1 MSMGSE
7 VDFLHFDMFST
18 DGGVPVSNPVTM
30 TASPSWDYA
39 PVVDD
44 VMTSVFDVHITQG
57 QNLVSL

>member
-30 TASPSWDYA
+30 TASPSWDSISMA
-39 PVVDD
+39 CSATLRSW
-44 VMTSVFDVHITQG
+44 MM
-57 QNLVSL
+57 